1 MDFDAF
7 LKEASRKVKKKKF
20 RKSKL
25 TPKKQK
31 EILESALLDDECEGV
46 PQTDDGRKTY
56 G

>member
-7 LKEASRKVKKKKF
+7 LKEASRKVKKKGLK
-20 RKSKL
+20 KKKL
-25 TPKKQK
+25 TTKKRK
-31 EILESALLDDECEGV
+31 EVLESALLDDECEGV